1 MPFLC
6 KVLSAIKFLC
16 LINLFHFVK
25 IEAIHLVEYEFIVG
39 LWSPSVLNLRLN
51 YTLK

>member
-6 KVLSAIKFLC
+6 KVLSVIKFLY
-16 LINLFHFVK
+16 LTDLFYFVK
-25 IEAIHLVEYEFIVG
+25 IAAIHLVEYEFIAG
-39 LWSPSVLNLRLN
+39 LLRPSVLNLRLN